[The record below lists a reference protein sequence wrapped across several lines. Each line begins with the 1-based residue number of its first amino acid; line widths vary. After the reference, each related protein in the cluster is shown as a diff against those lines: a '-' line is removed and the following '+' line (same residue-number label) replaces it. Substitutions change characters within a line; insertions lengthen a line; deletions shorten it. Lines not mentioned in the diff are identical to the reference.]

1 MNRLGVVVNPRA
13 IPSATEYAALRPAWV
28 RSIVY
33 TVGDVGRLLE
43 TKPTGARLCVVVN
56 NECREVGG
64 DWGGWGAAMQAIA
77 RNYGGLLDAVE
88 CTNEPDIWWAS
99 NPADMPPAFTAQL
112 VREANRILTPAGIRT
127 IIGSVAGPKW
137 QEYLQAVAGYCR
149 DAAHG
154 AAFHPYGQRPDGFEQ
169 AGWGWGD
176 MRPAVI
182 RAYELAG
189 LPIWLTEWG
198 VKLSDAGGEQG
209 QADYLRTGAATIAAL
224 GEAVAPMAAY
234 FCWRDDVGAPSE
246 QGPSAFG
253 LMTTDGRRRPAWQA
267 FAALTKEAP
276 VPTHQHIVG
285 EGVLAE
291 MARRGD
297 SPASCEQ
304 YENGPHN
311 TVAEFSRTFGRSGRQ
326 YVYVF
331 DTGRVNVYPPEAA

>member
-1 MNRLGVVVNPRA
+1 MNQLGIVVNPRA

-43 TKPTGARLCVVVN
+43 TKPAGARLCVVVN

-64 DWGGWGAAMQAIA
+64 DWSGWGAAMQAIA

-99 NPADMPPAFTAQL
+99 NPADMPPGFTAQL

-176 MRPAVI
+176 LRPAVI
-182 RAYELAG
+182 RAYELTG

-224 GEAVAPMAAY
+224 GEAVVPMAAY

-246 QGPSAFG
+246 QGSSAFG

-267 FAALTKEAP
+267 FADINAQGDPMPSHTHDVGQGLLDWIKELGLAP
-276 VPTHQHIVG
+276 IACSSFLPLGRDPAEIECAYCNDGSELRWSLV
-285 EGVLAE
+285 ENRRLA
-291 MARRGD
+291 RLR
-297 SPASCEQ
+297 PA
-304 YENGPHN
+304 
-311 TVAEFSRTFGRSGRQ
+311 A
-326 YVYVF
+326 
-331 DTGRVNVYPPEAA
+331 